1 MERRTGE
8 WDMGTNAHDF
18 GTNESSLSERGGAGH
33 MSVDEERAQ
42 LAKRV
47 EKGVL
52 GVFVNDR
59 AVFLDLLDEK
69 SVLVSAGSKVFKG
82 RSAYESWPLNPPG
95 ISAKNVTFAP
105 LYTNQPDEAIVVGTY
120 LLSGPCIHGTV
131 NQRVTVNLRWEGD
144 DWKISLAHFSNEWPS
159 MWPQSGVS
167 DGRSA
172 SDALSPRRLQLRSED
187 GIVFVDP
194 EEIVYAESAGKHCIV
209 HLRDRKVTA
218 SVLLRGLCEMLPDQF
233 VRTNRFYVV
242 NVRYVQGVGRD
253 GILFATG
260 EQIPIPE
267 RRVKEI
273 QLEIASAVTRN
284 FS

>member
-1 MERRTGE
+1 MSA
-8 WDMGTNAHDF
+8 DM
-18 GTNESSLSERGGAGH
+18 
-33 MSVDEERAQ
+33 ERAQ

-59 AVFLDLLDEK
+59 AVFLDLLDED

-82 RSAYESWPLNPPG
+82 RAAYESWPLNPPG
-95 ISAKNVTFAP
+95 VFARNVTFTP

-120 LLSGPCIHGTV
+120 ILSGPCIHGTV
-131 NQRVTVNLRWEGD
+131 NQRVTVNLRREGG
-144 DWKISLAHFSNEWPS
+144 DWKISLAHFSNEWPN
-159 MWPQSGVS
+159 MWPKGGVS
-167 DGRSA
+167 DGRA
-172 SDALSPRRLQLRSED
+172 VDEALSPRRLQLRSDD
-187 GIVFVDP
+187 GLIFVDP
-194 EEIVYAESAGKHCIV
+194 NEIVYAESAGKRSVV
-209 HLRDRKVTA
+209 HLRDRQVTA
-218 SVLLRGLCEMLPDQF
+218 SVLLRELCEMLPDQF

-284 FS
+284 FN

>member
-1 MERRTGE
+1 
-8 WDMGTNAHDF
+8 
-18 GTNESSLSERGGAGH
+18 
-33 MSVDEERAQ
+33 MSDVEEMMR

-47 EKGVL
+47 ETAVL
-52 GVFVNDR
+52 GVFANER

-82 RSAYESWPLNPPG
+82 RAAYESWPLNPPG
-95 ISAKNVTFAP
+95 VFARNVTFTP

-120 LLSGPCIHGTV
+120 ILSGPCIHGTV
-131 NQRVTVNLRWEGD
+131 NQRVTVNLRREGG
-144 DWKISLAHFSNEWPS
+144 DWKISLAHFSNEWPN
-159 MWPQSGVS
+159 MWPKGGVS
-167 DGRSA
+167 DGRA
-172 SDALSPRRLQLRSED
+172 ADDAPSPRRLQLRSDD
-187 GIVFVDP
+187 GLIFVDP
-194 EEIVYAESAGKHCIV
+194 NEIVYAESAGKRSVV
-209 HLRDRKVTA
+209 HLRDRQVTA
-218 SVLLRGLCEMLPDQF
+218 SVLLRELCEMLPDQF

-284 FS
+284 FN

>member
-1 MERRTGE
+1 MSDVEE
-8 WDMGTNAHDF
+8 MMG
-18 GTNESSLSERGGAGH
+18 
-33 MSVDEERAQ
+33 

-47 EKGVL
+47 EAGVL

-59 AVFLDLLDEK
+59 TTFLGLMDEK
-69 SVLVSAGSKVFKG
+69 SVLVSAGSKVFNG
-82 RSAYESWPLNPPG
+82 RAAYESWPLNPPG
-95 ISAKNVTFAP
+95 IVARNVTFSP
-105 LYTNQPDEAIVVGTY
+105 LYSSQHDEAIVVGTY
-120 LLSGPCIHGTV
+120 LLSGPCVAGTV
-131 NQRVTVNLRWEGD
+131 NQRVTVNLRREGD

-159 MWPQSGVS
+159 MWPKSKGS
-167 DGRSA
+167 DEKAADASA
-172 SDALSPRRLQLRSED
+172 PRRLQLRSED

-194 EEIVYAESAGKHCIV
+194 EEIVYAESAGKRSVV
-209 HLRDRKVTA
+209 HLRDRNVTA
-218 SVLLRGLCEMLPDQF
+218 SVLLRELCEMLPDQF

-260 EQIPIPE
+260 ERVPIPE

-284 FS
+284 FN

>member
-1 MERRTGE
+1 
-8 WDMGTNAHDF
+8 
-18 GTNESSLSERGGAGH
+18 
-33 MSVDEERAQ
+33 MSDIEEMMN
-42 LAKRV
+42 LARRV
-47 EKGVL
+47 ETGVL
-52 GVFVNDR
+52 GVFVNER
-59 AVFLDLLDEK
+59 AVFVDLLDEK
-69 SVLVSAGSKVFKG
+69 SVLVSAGSKVFNG
-82 RSAYESWPLNPPG
+82 RAEYEKWPLNPPG
-95 ISAKNVTFAP
+95 VLARNVTFTP
-105 LYTNQPDEAIVVGTY
+105 LYTNESDEAIVVGTY

-131 NQRVTVNLRWEGD
+131 NQRVTVNLRKVGD

-159 MWPQSGVS
+159 MWPKSGVS
-167 DGRSA
+167 DGRPADGSP
-172 SDALSPRRLQLRSED
+172 SPRRFQLRSED

-218 SVLLRGLCEMLPDQF
+218 NVLLRELCEMLPDQF

-242 NVRYVQGVGRD
+242 NVRFVQGVGRD
-253 GILFATG
+253 GILFASG